1 MPDELNV
8 KLGGEAGQGLQSVG
22 LILGRLY
29 ARSGF
34 HVFAN
39 QDNESRIRG
48 GHYFYQIRVAAHPV
62 ETMGET
68 IHLLVDFDGKSHR
81 LHASE
86 LAAGAV
92 VLVDAQRAGPGET
105 ALPLLDI
112 ARAAGGGDV
121 HRNTVAAGAVAA
133 LTGQDQ
139 ETLAALLAE
148 RFADDANAR
157 EINSACAREGYRAGM
172 ATGRRVA
179 PPPPSGPVRRPF
191 LNGHEALSLGCL
203 AADCAFMAAYP
214 MSPSTP
220 IITYLAGQ
228 ADTFGLVVEQAED
241 EIAAVNMALGASYA
255 GVRAMTA
262 TSGGGFALMVEG
274 LSLAGMLELP
284 VVVVIAQR
292 PGPATG
298 LPTRTEQGDLLF
310 AIHAGHGEFPRF
322 VLAPATAAEA
332 FSMAVRAFD
341 LAERFQVPVI
351 VLTDQHLGESY
362 FTPEPFPWGDV
373 TVGDH
378 RLTSAAPPYRR
389 YAPGPD
395 GVSPLAVPGTV
406 DAVVVDSDEHDAAG
420 HIIEDAA
427 TREAMVLKRLRKL
440 PAMRAALRPPLR
452 RGPREAPDVLL
463 GWGSAWGALCEAGEK
478 LSATG
483 APVEVWGVQELWPL
497 NPEHFAPLAGRRV
510 TVVES
515 NATGQMAGL
524 LSGRAGVPVRHSI
537 NRFDGRPL
545 SAGYIIERFKEAR
558 GHDR

>member
-1 MPDELNV
+1 MELPDELNV

-22 LILGRLY
+22 LILGKLY
-29 ARSGF
+29 ARSGY

-48 GHYFYQIRVAAHPV
+48 GHNFYQIRVSARPV
-62 ETMGET
+62 ATMGET
-68 IHLLVDFDGKSHR
+68 VHLLVDFDGKSHR
-81 LHASE
+81 LHAAE
-86 LAAGAV
+86 LAPDAV

-105 ALPLLDI
+105 ALPLLEI
-112 ARAAGGGDV
+112 ARSAGGGDI

-133 LTGQDQ
+133 LTGQDL
-139 ETLAALLAE
+139 EILSALLAE
-148 RFADDANAR
+148 RFANDRSAK
-157 EINSACAREGYRAGM
+157 EVNSACVREGYRAGL
-172 ATGRRVA
+172 ATGRKMVPG
-179 PPPPSGPVRRPF
+179 PPPPFVKRPF

-203 AADCAFMAAYP
+203 TADCRFMTAYP

-220 IITYLAGQ
+220 IITYLAAQ
-228 ADTFGLVVEQAED
+228 ADTCGLVVEQAED
-241 EIAAVNMALGASYA
+241 EVAAVNMALAASYA

-284 VVVVIAQR
+284 LVVVIAQR

-310 AIHAGHGEFPRF
+310 AVHAGHGEFPRF

-332 FSMAVRAFD
+332 FSMTVRAFD

-351 VLTDQHLGESY
+351 ILTDQHLGESY
-362 FTPEPFPWGDV
+362 FTPDPFPLDNV
-373 TVGDH
+373 NVGH
-378 RLTSAAPPYRR
+378 YRLTDATSPYLR

-427 TREAMVLKRLRKL
+427 TREAMVLKRLGKL
-440 PAMRAALRPPLR
+440 PAMRAAVRLPLR
-452 RGPREAPDVLL
+452 QGPREAPDVLL
-463 GWGSAWGALCEAGEK
+463 GWGSSWGALCEAGEE
-478 LSATG
+478 LSSTG
-483 APVEVWGVQELWPL
+483 TPVEVWGLQELWPL
-497 NPEHFAPLAGRRV
+497 NPEHFAPLTNRRV

-537 NRFDGRPL
+537 GRFDGRPL
-545 SAGYIIERFKEAR
+545 SAGYIVKRFKE
-558 GHDR
+558 G